1 MDAILFGQ
9 MFVGTAGIAIG
20 AGLVWMIEAT
30 LHRQKLAT
38 LPVVP
43 APLVVDPIEAKPDVA
58 AVEAAGKSY
67 ETVMAKATE
76 QFDHDLAAT
85 SGLIND
91 QIKRMSG
98 DIIGIELEHYRE
110 GINQLREQALVT
122 MRTIETEAVKQRE
135 ALKGAMTAEI
145 ATEKEQL
152 IALIDQRLGESV
164 TAFLAETLKHNVDL
178 GAQSPYLT
186 AMLEEHKAE
195 LKAEVTSEV

>member
-9 MFVGTAGIAIG
+9 MLVGTAGIAMG
-20 AGLVWMIEAT
+20 AGLVWIIEAA
-30 LHRQKLAT
+30 LHRQKLAVISGAPT
-38 LPVVP
+38 PVI
-43 APLVVDPIEAKPDVA
+43 VDPIVAEPDEAMA
-58 AVEAAGKSY
+58 AAATKNY

-76 QFDHDLAAT
+76 QFDRDLAAT

-98 DIIGIELEHYRE
+98 DIIGTELEHYRE

-145 ATEKEQL
+145 AAEKEQL